1 MRRKTPKIVLTFP
14 RTAAASAFETHAQAQ
29 GLPGRMIPVPSV
41 LSAGCGLAWCADVSC
56 REDLERAAENA
67 TLEVESINVV
77 DLY

>member
-1 MRRKTPKIVLTFP
+1 MRRKTPKIVFTFP
-14 RTAAASAFETHAQAQ
+14 SSSAALAFEAHAQAQ

-56 REDLERAAENA
+56 QESLERAAKDA
-67 TLEVESINVV
+67 ALEVEDAQVV